1 MARLIAILGDVGSGK
16 TALMTLLL
24 NAAYLEGHTVIANY
38 SLMFPHMSK
47 KFAEIA
53 DRPAIEDAIWQDAY
67 LGTDE
72 LNIGADSY
80 EFFSKRVKDIAF
92 LVTQLRKDNITW
104 LFTVTR
110 FNLIAKRIRD
120 QVDRFICPTDDD
132 SKTVDHKILDQ
143 NRNPL
148 YCKGQFHAD
157 VYDGDGRF
165 IRRFS
170 FDSIPIRDLYR
181 SNQHIRKDAKPS

>member
-1 MARLIAILGDVGSGK
+1 MARLIAIVGDIGSGK

-24 NAAYLEGHTVIANY
+24 RAASLEGRAVIANY
-38 SLMFPHMSK
+38 TLQFPYIHKQFS
-47 KFAEIA
+47 AIA
-53 DRPAIEDAIWQDAY
+53 TRPASEDALWQDAY

-80 EFFSKRVKDIAF
+80 EFFTTQSKKIAF

-110 FNLIAKRIRD
+110 FGLIVKRIRD
-120 QVDRFICPTDDD
+120 QVDCFMLPTDDD
-132 SKTVDHKILDQ
+132 ARTVNHKILDQ

-148 YCKGQFHAD
+148 YCKGEFHAD
-157 VYDGDGRF
+157 ILDGDGRLL
-165 IRRFS
+165 RRIA
-170 FDSIPIRDLYR
+170 FDAKPIWNLYQ
-181 SNQHIRKDAKPS
+181 SNQHIRAES